1 MLEKWFTDPGA
12 RIKKYAKTLFVIEA
26 IAAIIAGLGMAFS
39 DEDMFI
45 YGLLAAVAGIAVAYI
60 SSLFMAAFGDLVQSS
75 IDNKAV
81 NEQILAEIKKDAA
94 E

>member
-1 MLEKWFTDPGA
+1 MLEKWFADPGA
-12 RIKKYAKTLFVIEA
+12 KIKKYAKTLFVIEA
-26 IAAIIAGLGMAFS
+26 IAAILGGLGTMMS
-39 DEDMFI
+39 DEDMFL
-45 YGLLAAVAGIAVAYI
+45 YGLLIAVAGIAVAYI

-81 NEQILAEIKKDAA
+81 NEQILAAVKKDA

>member
-1 MLEKWFTDPGA
+1 MLEKWFADPGA
-12 RIKKYAKTLFVIEA
+12 KIKKYAKTLFVIEA
-26 IAAIIAGLGMAFS
+26 IAAIIAGLGMMAS
-39 DEDMFI
+39 DEDMFL
-45 YGLLAAVAGIAVAYI
+45 YGLLIAVAGIAVAYI

-81 NEQILAEIKKDAA
+81 NEQILAAVKKDA

>member
-1 MLEKWFTDPGA
+1 MLEKWFADPGA
-12 RIKKYAKTLFVIEA
+12 KIKKYAKTLFVIEA
-26 IAAIIAGLGMAFS
+26 IAAIIAGLGMMPS
-39 DEDMFI
+39 DEDMFL
-45 YGLLAAVAGIAVAYI
+45 YGLLIAVAGIAVAYI

-81 NEQILAEIKKDAA
+81 NEQILAAVKKDA

>member
-1 MLEKWFTDPGA
+1 MLEKWFADPGA
-12 RIKKYAKTLFVIEA
+12 KIKKYAKTLFVIES
-26 IAAIIAGLGMAFS
+26 IAAIIAGLGMMAS
-39 DEDMFI
+39 DEDMFL
-45 YGLLAAVAGIAVAYI
+45 YGLLIAVAGIAVAYI

-81 NEQILAEIKKDAA
+81 NEQILAAVKKDA

>member
-1 MLEKWFTDPGA
+1 MLEKWFADPGIK
-12 RIKKYAKTLFVIEA
+12 IKKYAKTLFVIES
-26 IAAIIAGLGMAFS
+26 IAAIIAGLGMMAS
-39 DEDMFI
+39 DEDMFL
-45 YGLLAAVAGIAVAYI
+45 YGLLIAVAGIAVAYI

-81 NEQILAEIKKDAA
+81 NEQILAAVKKDA

>member
-1 MLEKWFTDPGA
+1 MLEKWFADPGA
-12 RIKKYAKTLFVIEA
+12 KIKKYAKTLFVIEA
-26 IAAIIAGLGMAFS
+26 IAAIIAGLGMMAS
-39 DEDMFI
+39 DEDMFL
-45 YGLLAAVAGIAVAYI
+45 YGILIAVAGIAVAYI

-81 NEQILAEIKKDAA
+81 NEQILAAVKKDA